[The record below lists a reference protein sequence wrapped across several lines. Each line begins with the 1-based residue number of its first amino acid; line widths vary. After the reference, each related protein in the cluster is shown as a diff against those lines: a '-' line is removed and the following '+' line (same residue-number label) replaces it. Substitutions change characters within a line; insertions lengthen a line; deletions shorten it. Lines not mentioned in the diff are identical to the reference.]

1 MLTFSIL
8 LSVTFMVILL
18 GGWSGNGLIATLGAI
33 LASFSLALRVA
44 SLLRPDLFPVSP
56 YPRPPTLPPS
66 PPTGSSPPAREK
78 VEACTLQHARDDDIR
93 WLENLSDQVRE
104 LRMAV
109 LPAEGETA
117 EVLWDMLRDRS
128 MTEQEILTALRDLQQ
143 ETRDTFIALR
153 RNEDSLR
160 TESQTSTR
168 STPAAVLKSWCRL
181 DSKANY
187 QLFSPTSDVAA
198 G

>member
-44 SLLRPDLFPVSP
+44 SLLRPDSFPVFP

-78 VEACTLQHARDDDIR
+78 VETCTLQHARDDDIR

-104 LRMAV
+104 LRMAI

-117 EVLWDMLRDRS
+117 EVLWDML
-128 MTEQEILTALRDLQQ
+128 
-143 ETRDTFIALR
+143 
-153 RNEDSLR
+153 
-160 TESQTSTR
+160 
-168 STPAAVLKSWCRL
+168 
-181 DSKANY
+181 
-187 QLFSPTSDVAA
+187 
-198 G
+198 